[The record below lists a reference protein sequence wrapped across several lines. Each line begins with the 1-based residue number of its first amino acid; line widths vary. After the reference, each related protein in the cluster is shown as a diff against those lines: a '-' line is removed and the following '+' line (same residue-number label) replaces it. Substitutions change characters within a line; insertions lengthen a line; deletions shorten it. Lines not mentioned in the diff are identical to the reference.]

1 MLYDVVVTRPFDKVF
16 TYSSTNEQL
25 EIGQVVLV
33 PFGKKIEAGIIWKK
47 NVKNPGYEIKEVTK
61 ICNDLVLQNSS
72 IDFINWIASYTLAPL
87 GAVLKLFL
95 INNDIVEFD
104 KEKLDSFN
112 NTEPSLVTLSEE
124 QANSFKEITQSFN
137 KSNKPVLLEGVTGSG
152 KTEVYFEIIDK
163 FLKEKKQI
171 LIMVPEISLTP
182 QLETR
187 VKKRFGMEVCLWHS
201 KITKKNRKK
210 IWHKCFAG
218 DPVIVIG
225 ARSSLFLPFTN
236 LGLIVVDEEHDS
248 SYKQEDNIRYQAR
261 DLAVVRAKIE
271 KNFIL
276 LASATPSLETIN
288 NVKIKK
294 YNQVYLSKQFSG
306 TPLPEISIIDLNK
319 NKLDKDKW
327 ISQSIIDSISQ
338 CLENKEQTL
347 IFLNRRGY
355 SPLTLCNSCG
365 FRYECD
371 QCSSWMVMHQHKK
384 VFLCHQCGTIKK
396 LNLDCPQCNEKDSI
410 KFVGPGVERVA
421 EELKEFFP
429 GKNISIM
436 SSDNVNTPNKIK
448 KFITDINNKDIDI
461 IVATQIMAKGYDF
474 PNLSLVGIVDADAGL
489 FGGDPRAIEKTFN
502 LLQQVGGRAGR
513 GKKIGKVFLQ
523 TYFPDQEII
532 KSIQLREREAFIEKA
547 LEERKNFNIPP
558 FGFMTSI
565 IISSHTKALVLKH
578 ASRLAQQGQN
588 SENIKI
594 LGPVEAP
601 ISLLRGQYRYRI
613 LLKSKSRKN
622 LNKFTKKI
630 VEKTKLPS
638 SIKIIIDVDPYSF
651 M

>member
-1 MLYDVVVTRPFDKVF
+1 
-16 TYSSTNEQL
+16 
-25 EIGQVVLV
+25 
-33 PFGKKIEAGIIWKK
+33 
-47 NVKNPGYEIKEVTK
+47 
-61 ICNDLVLQNSS
+61 
-72 IDFINWIASYTLAPL
+72 
-87 GAVLKLFL
+87 
-95 INNDIVEFD
+95 
-104 KEKLDSFN
+104 
-112 NTEPSLVTLSEE
+112 
-124 QANSFKEITQSFN
+124 
-137 KSNKPVLLEGVTGSG
+137 
-152 KTEVYFEIIDK
+152 
-163 FLKEKKQI
+163 
-171 LIMVPEISLTP
+171 
-182 QLETR
+182 
-187 VKKRFGMEVCLWHS
+187 
-201 KITKKNRKK
+201 
-210 IWHKCFAG
+210 
-218 DPVIVIG
+218 
-225 ARSSLFLPFTN
+225 
-236 LGLIVVDEEHDS
+236 
-248 SYKQEDNIRYQAR
+248 
-261 DLAVVRAKIE
+261 
-271 KNFIL
+271 
-276 LASATPSLETIN
+276 
-288 NVKIKK
+288 
-294 YNQVYLSKQFSG
+294 
-306 TPLPEISIIDLNK
+306 
-319 NKLDKDKW
+319 
-327 ISQSIIDSISQ
+327 
-338 CLENKEQTL
+338 
-347 IFLNRRGY
+347 
-355 SPLTLCNSCG
+355 
-365 FRYECD
+365 
-371 QCSSWMVMHQHKK
+371 MVMHQHKK

-396 LNLDCPQCNEKDSI
+396 LNLDCPKCNEKDSI

-532 KSIQLREREAFIEKA
+532 KSIQLREREAFIERA

-565 IISSHTKALVLKH
+565 ILSSHTKALVLKQ
-578 ASRLAQQGQN
+578 ASRLAQQDQN

-601 ISLLRGQYRYRI
+601 IFLLRGQYRYRI
-613 LLKSKSRKN
+613 LLKSNSRKN

-638 SIKIIIDVDPYSF
+638 SVKLIIDVDPYSF

>member
-1 MLYDVVVTRPFDKVF
+1 MLYDVVITRPFDKVF
-16 TYSSTNEQL
+16 TYSSTNNQL
-25 EIGQVVLV
+25 EIGQIVLV
-33 PFGKKIEAGIIWKK
+33 PFGKKIEVGIIWKK
-47 NVKNPGYEIKEVTK
+47 NVKNPGYEIKEITK
-61 ICNDLVLQNSS
+61 ICNQLILKNSS
-72 IDFINWIASYTLAPL
+72 INFINWIASYTLAPI

-104 KEKLDSFN
+104 KEKLDIFN
-112 NTEPSLVTLSEE
+112 NTEPSLVSLSEE
-124 QANSFKEITQSFN
+124 QENSFKEIIQSFN

-152 KTEVYFEIIDK
+152 KTEVYLEIIDK
-163 FLKEKKQI
+163 FSKEKKQI

-201 KITKKNRKK
+201 KITKKNRQK

-236 LGLIVVDEEHDS
+236 LGLIVVDEEHDT

-261 DLAVVRAKIE
+261 DLAVVRTKIE

-294 YNQVYLSKQFSG
+294 YHQVYLSKQFSG

-327 ISQSIIDSISQ
+327 ISQTIIDSISQ

-396 LNLDCPQCNEKDSI
+396 LNLDCPQCSETDSI

-429 GKNISIM
+429 RKNISIM

-523 TYFPDQEII
+523 TFFPDQEII
-532 KSIQLREREAFIEKA
+532 KSIQLREREAFIERA
-547 LEERKNFNIPP
+547 LEERKKFNIPP
-558 FGFMTSI
+558 FGFMNSI
-565 IISSHTKALVLKH
+565 ILSSHTKALVLKH
-578 ASRLAQQGQN
+578 ALRLTQQDEN

-613 LLKSKSRKN
+613 LLKSNSRKN

-638 SIKIIIDVDPYSF
+638 SVKLIIDVDPYSF

>member
-16 TYSSTNEQL
+16 TYSSINEQL

-61 ICNDLVLQNSS
+61 ICNDLILQDSS

-112 NTEPSLVTLSEE
+112 NTKPSLVSLSEE
-124 QANSFKEITQSFN
+124 QENSFKEITQSFN

-201 KITKKNRKK
+201 KITKKNRQK
-210 IWHKCFAG
+210 IWHQCFAG

-294 YNQVYLSKQFSG
+294 YDQVYLSKQFSG

-396 LNLDCPQCNEKDSI
+396 LNLDCPQCNAKDSI

-421 EELKEFFP
+421 EEIKEFFP

-532 KSIQLREREAFIEKA
+532 KSIQLREREAFIDRA

-565 IISSHTKALVLKH
+565 ILSSHTKALVLKH
-578 ASRLAQQGQN
+578 ASRLAQKDQN

-613 LLKSKSRKN
+613 LLKSNSRKN

-638 SIKIIIDVDPYSF
+638 SVKLIIDVDPYSF

>member
-61 ICNDLVLQNSS
+61 ICNDLILQNSS

-201 KITKKNRKK
+201 KITKKNRQK

-294 YNQVYLSKQFSG
+294 YDQVYLSKQFSG

-371 QCSSWMVMHQHKK
+371 HCSSWMVMHQHKK

-532 KSIQLREREAFIEKA
+532 KSIQLREREAFIERA

-565 IISSHTKALVLKH
+565 ILSSHTKALVLKQ
-578 ASRLAQQGQN
+578 ASRLARQDQN

-601 ISLLRGQYRYRI
+601 IFLLRGQYRYRI
-613 LLKSKSRKN
+613 LLKSNSRKN

-638 SIKIIIDVDPYSF
+638 SVKLIIDVDPYSF

>member
-61 ICNDLVLQNSS
+61 ICNDLILQNSS

-112 NTEPSLVTLSEE
+112 NTEPSLVSLSEE
-124 QANSFKEITQSFN
+124 QENSFKEITQSFN

-201 KITKKNRKK
+201 KITKKNRQK

-218 DPVIVIG
+218 DLVIVIG

-294 YNQVYLSKQFSG
+294 YDQVYLSKQFSG

-532 KSIQLREREAFIEKA
+532 KSIQLREREAFIERA

-565 IISSHTKALVLKH
+565 ILSSHTKALVLKQ
-578 ASRLAQQGQN
+578 ASRLAQQDQN

-601 ISLLRGQYRYRI
+601 IFLLRGQYRYRI
-613 LLKSKSRKN
+613 LLKSNSRKN

-638 SIKIIIDVDPYSF
+638 SVKLIIDVDPYSF

>member
-1 MLYDVVVTRPFDKVF
+1 
-16 TYSSTNEQL
+16 
-25 EIGQVVLV
+25 
-33 PFGKKIEAGIIWKK
+33 
-47 NVKNPGYEIKEVTK
+47 
-61 ICNDLVLQNSS
+61 
-72 IDFINWIASYTLAPL
+72 
-87 GAVLKLFL
+87 
-95 INNDIVEFD
+95 
-104 KEKLDSFN
+104 
-112 NTEPSLVTLSEE
+112 VTLSEE

-201 KITKKNRKK
+201 KITKKNRQK

-261 DLAVVRAKIE
+261 DLAVVRTKIE

-294 YNQVYLSKQFSG
+294 YDQVYLSKQFSG

-338 CLENKEQTL
+338 CLDNKEQTL

-371 QCSSWMVMHQHKK
+371 QCSSWMVMHQQKK

-532 KSIQLREREAFIEKA
+532 KSIQLREREAFIERA

-565 IISSHTKALVLKH
+565 ILSSHTKALVLKQ
-578 ASRLAQQGQN
+578 ASRLAQQDQN

-601 ISLLRGQYRYRI
+601 IFLLRGQYRYRI
-613 LLKSKSRKN
+613 LLKSNSRKN

-638 SIKIIIDVDPYSF
+638 SVKLIIDVDPYSF

>member
-61 ICNDLVLQNSS
+61 ICNDLILQNSS
-72 IDFINWIASYTLAPL
+72 IEFINWIAGYTLAPL

-201 KITKKNRKK
+201 KITKKNRQK

-225 ARSSLFLPFTN
+225 ARSSLFLPYTN

-294 YNQVYLSKQFSG
+294 YDQVYLSKQFSG

-338 CLENKEQTL
+338 CLENNEQTL

-384 VFLCHQCGTIKK
+384 IFLCHQCGTIKK

-565 IISSHTKALVLKH
+565 ILSSHTKALVLKQ
-578 ASRLAQQGQN
+578 ASRLAQQDQN
-588 SENIKI
+588 SKNIKI

-601 ISLLRGQYRYRI
+601 IFLLRGQYRYRI
-613 LLKSKSRKN
+613 LLKSNSRKN

-638 SIKIIIDVDPYSF
+638 SVKLIIDVDPYSF

>member
-61 ICNDLVLQNSS
+61 ICNDLILQNSS

-95 INNDIVEFD
+95 INNDIVEYD

-112 NTEPSLVTLSEE
+112 DTEPSLVSLSEE
-124 QANSFKEITQSFN
+124 QENSFKEITQSFN

-201 KITKKNRKK
+201 KITKKNRQK

-294 YNQVYLSKQFSG
+294 YDQVYLSKQFSG

-338 CLENKEQTL
+338 CLENNEQTL

-532 KSIQLREREAFIEKA
+532 KSIQLREREAFIERA

-565 IISSHTKALVLKH
+565 ILSSHTKALVLKH
-578 ASRLAQQGQN
+578 ASRLAQQDQ
-588 SENIKI
+588 SSKNIKI

-601 ISLLRGQYRYRI
+601 IFLLRGQYRYRI
-613 LLKSKSRKN
+613 LLKSNSRKN

-638 SIKIIIDVDPYSF
+638 SVKLIIDVDPYSF

>member
-61 ICNDLVLQNSS
+61 ICNDLILQNSS

-201 KITKKNRKK
+201 KITKKNRQK
-210 IWHKCFAG
+210 IWHQCFAG

-294 YNQVYLSKQFSG
+294 YDQVYLSKQFSG

-532 KSIQLREREAFIEKA
+532 KSIQLREREAFIERA

-565 IISSHTKALVLKH
+565 ILSSHTKALVLKQ
-578 ASRLAQQGQN
+578 ASRLAQQDQN

-601 ISLLRGQYRYRI
+601 IFLLRGQYRYRI

-638 SIKIIIDVDPYSF
+638 SVKLIIDVDPYSF

>member
-16 TYSSTNEQL
+16 TYFSTNEQL

-61 ICNDLVLQNSS
+61 ICNDLILQNSS
-72 IDFINWIASYTLAPL
+72 IDFINWITSYTLAPL

-104 KEKLDSFN
+104 KEKLDIFN

-124 QANSFKEITQSFN
+124 QANSFKEITKSFN

-201 KITKKNRKK
+201 KITKKNRQK

-294 YNQVYLSKQFSG
+294 YDQVYLSKQFSG

-338 CLENKEQTL
+338 CLENNEQTL

-365 FRYECD
+365 FRYECE

-532 KSIQLREREAFIEKA
+532 KSIQLREREAFIERA
-547 LEERKNFNIPP
+547 LEERKNFKIPP

-565 IISSHTKALVLKH
+565 ILSSHTKALVLKH
-578 ASRLAQQGQN
+578 ASRLAQQDQN
-588 SENIKI
+588 SKNIKI

-601 ISLLRGQYRYRI
+601 MFLLRGQYRYRI
-613 LLKSKSRKN
+613 LLKSNSRKN

-638 SIKIIIDVDPYSF
+638 SVKLIIDVDPYSF

>member
-61 ICNDLVLQNSS
+61 ICNDLILQNTS

-112 NTEPSLVTLSEE
+112 NTKPSLVTLSEE

-152 KTEVYFEIIDK
+152 KTEVYFEIIDN

-201 KITKKNRKK
+201 KITTKNRQK

-294 YNQVYLSKQFSG
+294 YDQVYLSKQFSG

-429 GKNISIM
+429 NKNISIM

-532 KSIQLREREAFIEKA
+532 KSIQLREREDFIERA

-565 IISSHTKALVLKH
+565 ILSSHTKALVLKQ
-578 ASRLAQQGQN
+578 ASRLAQQDQN

-601 ISLLRGQYRYRI
+601 IFLLRGQYRYRI
-613 LLKSKSRKN
+613 LLKSNSRKN

-638 SIKIIIDVDPYSF
+638 SVKLIIDVDPYSF

>member
-47 NVKNPGYEIKEVTK
+47 NVKNPGYEIKEVIK
-61 ICNDLVLQNSS
+61 ICNDLILQNSS

-112 NTEPSLVTLSEE
+112 NTEPSLVSLSEE
-124 QANSFKEITQSFN
+124 QENSFKEITQSFN

-201 KITKKNRKK
+201 KITKKNRQK
-210 IWHKCFAG
+210 IWHKCFVG

-294 YNQVYLSKQFSG
+294 YDQVYLSKQFSG

-532 KSIQLREREAFIEKA
+532 KSIQLREREAFIERA

-565 IISSHTKALVLKH
+565 ILSSHTKALVLKH
-578 ASRLAQQGQN
+578 ASRLAQQDQN

-601 ISLLRGQYRYRI
+601 IFLLRGQYRYRI
-613 LLKSKSRKN
+613 LLKSNSRKN

-638 SIKIIIDVDPYSF
+638 SVKLIIDVDPYSF